1 MSTKRIV
8 IGLGVIIAIALGIAS
23 FTGVIPPKNG
33 VMGTIGAA
41 KRYQTTQISAGDVTL
56 TDADMQDLLQSD
68 LFHQLVT
75 DANFRE
81 VMRTQSES
89 FRTVLMDKQFRD
101 LLGKQGFA
109 EVMRSD
115 VFKTAVEQNRY
126 DLLAKASPA
135 DYQRTQLTERTQSTL
150 DRANVEQLKTQ
161 VTNARTEVAKAQAAY
176 DKSVADLLKTSS
188 TANKQ
193 EVAKIEQAKAQDVM
207 ARSEL
212 AKAQAAYDKTV
223 TDLSKMEQAKT
234 EVAKAEMAKAADI
247 GKAGWNKTD
256 LAKVEQAKAELA
268 KAQDALDKT
277 TTLYQKSVTE
287 LSKLS
292 DVAARQDVV
301 SKVEQSKA
309 STDAARTQLAKAN
322 TAYERT
328 VNTALDRA
336 ASAEAGRAGQAEA
349 GRTAD
354 TNAYA
359 QAQELARSE
368 QFKTVFADANF
379 REVAKSNEFAKL
391 VTMDKFQQIAK
402 MDNFQKA
409 ASNPDVWKQVTVER
423 TESVQ

>member
-8 IGLGVIIAIALGIAS
+8 IGLGVVIAIALGIAS

-109 EVMRSD
+109 EVMRSE
-115 VFKTAVEQNRY
+115 VFRTAVAQNRY

-150 DRANVEQLKTQ
+150 DRGNVEQLKTQ
-161 VTNARTEVAKAQAAY
+161 VTSARTEVAKAQAAY
-176 DKSVADLLKTSS
+176 DKSVADLLKTS
-188 TANKQ
+188 TVAGKQ
-193 EVAKIEQAKAQDVM
+193 EMVAKIESAKAQNVA
-207 ARSEL
+207 ARTEV

-223 TDLSKMEQAKT
+223 TELSKMEQAKT
-234 EVAKAEMAKAADI
+234 EVAKAEMAKADI

-336 ASAEAGRAGQAEA
+336 ASAEAGRASQAEA

>member
-8 IGLGVIIAIALGIAS
+8 IGLGVVIAIALGIAS

-56 TDADMQDLLQSD
+56 TDAEMQDLLQSD
-68 LFHQLVT
+68 VFHQLVT

-89 FRTVLMDKQFRD
+89 FRTVLLDKQFRD

-150 DRANVEQLKTQ
+150 DRANAEQLRTQ
-161 VTNARTEVAKAQAAY
+161 VTNARAEVEKAQAAY
-176 DKSVADLLKTSS
+176 DKSVSELLKTSS
-188 TANKQ
+188 IAGKQ
-193 EVAKIEQAKAQDVM
+193 EVARVESAKAQNIT
-207 ARSEL
+207 ARAEA

-223 TDLSKMEQAKT
+223 SELSKMEQAKT
-234 EVAKAEMAKAADI
+234 EAAKAEVAKADLAKATTDI

-256 LAKVEQAKAELA
+256 LAKMEQAKAELA

-277 TTLYQKSVTE
+277 TTAYQKSVTE

-292 DVAARQDVV
+292 DVAARQDAVA
-301 SKVEQSKA
+301 KMEQSRT
-309 STDAARTQLAKAN
+309 STDAARAELAKAS

-328 VNTALDRA
+328 VNT
-336 ASAEAGRAGQAEA
+336 
-349 GRTAD
+349 
-354 TNAYA
+354 
-359 QAQELARSE
+359 
-368 QFKTVFADANF
+368 
-379 REVAKSNEFAKL
+379 
-391 VTMDKFQQIAK
+391 
-402 MDNFQKA
+402 
-409 ASNPDVWKQVTVER
+409 
-423 TESVQ
+423 

>member
-161 VTNARTEVAKAQAAY
+161 VTDARTEVAKAQAAY
-176 DKSVADLLKTSS
+176 DKSVSDLLKTN
-188 TANKQ
+188 TVAGKQ
-193 EVAKIEQAKAQDVM
+193 EMVAKIESAKAQNVA
-207 ARSEL
+207 ARTEV

-223 TDLSKMEQAKT
+223 ADLSKMEQAKT
-234 EVAKAEMAKAADI
+234 EVAKAEMAKADI

-336 ASAEAGRAGQAEA
+336 ASAEAGRASQAEA

-391 VTMDKFQQIAK
+391 VTMDKFQQVAK